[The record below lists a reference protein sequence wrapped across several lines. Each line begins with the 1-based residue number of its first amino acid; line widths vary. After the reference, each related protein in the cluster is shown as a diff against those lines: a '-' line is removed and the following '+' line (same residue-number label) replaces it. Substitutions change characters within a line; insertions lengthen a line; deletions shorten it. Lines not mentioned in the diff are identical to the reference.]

1 MTQKNDGDGRLSFDE
16 ALAHVL
22 NSKQPAFAAVPV
34 FGDDD
39 EAAEG
44 VRVFLIED
52 DGAGGALLRFI
63 AGPFFANALAANETL
78 PATEAPESVRELR
91 FMPTRCEESWF
102 DEQMQ
107 VLVQKLVKAAGIG
120 TEHMPDYESA
130 PTPGAGPEAVFP
142 VSFIGRSGEK
152 PH

>member
-1 MTQKNDGDGRLSFDE
+1 MTQENDGRLSYDE

-22 NSKQPAFAAVPV
+22 KSRQPAFAAVPV

-44 VRVFLIED
+44 VRIFLIED
-52 DGAGGALLRFI
+52 DGAGGARLRFV
-63 AGPFFANALAANETL
+63 AGPFFSNAYAANETL

-120 TEHMPDYESA
+120 AEQMPDYESI
-130 PTPGAGPEAVFP
+130 PGRGASPETVFP
-142 VSFIGRSGEK
+142 VSFIGSGGGK
-152 PH
+152 TH